1 MSVGE
6 HSPGVV
12 RVGDAAD
19 GVRTLAFTG
28 RLDAASVAQLWTQVV
43 DAVAGAGSDVV
54 VDAGG
59 LSYCDGAGIGLIVE
73 TRRLQDAAGR
83 RWTLRGM
90 PEPYAH
96 LLAVLD
102 SESAPLDES
111 LAKAHHSFVERL
123 GRGVGHACV
132 QIGVRIAFL
141 GELALALTRAARHP
155 RSVRWKDAWL
165 IAEKTGADA
174 LPVIALIAVLMGLIM
189 AFQGAVILAM
199 FGMDIFIA
207 DMVAISLVRELAP
220 LVTAVILAGRTGSAF
235 AAELGTMKVGEELDA
250 LTTLALDPVR
260 FLVVTRVLATVAVMP
275 LLTLFFNLFGLLGGA
290 AVSTAIGIPFG
301 NYLDRALDA
310 VDLADLAGGLGKSL
324 VLGFLIAAIGCMH
337 GLRTRSGAQAVG
349 QSATRAVVDGLVLI
363 VIADGIFAVIFYCM
377 GI

>member
-1 MSVGE
+1 MSLDGE
-6 HSPGVV
+6 LPGGVHIA
-12 RVGDAAD
+12 DAAD
-19 GVRTLAFTG
+19 GVRTLAFSG
-28 RLDAASVAQLWTQVV
+28 RFDAATVARLWTQVIDAVVSADSDVIV
-43 DAVAGAGSDVV
+43 DAA
-54 VDAGG
+54 G

-73 TRRLQDAAGR
+73 TRRRQNAAGR

-90 PEPYAH
+90 PEPFAH

-102 SESAPLDES
+102 SESAPSEGPVDRPRHS
-111 LAKAHHSFVERL
+111 LVERL
-123 GRGVGHACV
+123 GRSAGRAWGQVS
-132 QIGVRIAFL
+132 VRIAFF
-141 GELALALTRAARHP
+141 GELTLALAHAARHP

-165 IAEKTGADA
+165 VAEKTGADA
-174 LPVIALIAVLMGLIM
+174 LPVVALIAILMGLIM
-189 AFQGAVILAM
+189 AFQGAVILTM

-220 LVTAVILAGRTGSAF
+220 LVTAVVLAGRTGSAF

-301 NYLDRALDA
+301 TYLDRALDA
-310 VDLADLAGGLGKSL
+310 VNLVDLAGGLGKSL
-324 VLGFLIAAIGCMH
+324 VLGFLIAGIGCMH

-363 VIADGIFAVIFYCM
+363 VIADGIFAVIFYCI